1 MRQVVSIGQCR
12 YERTPFLLKNA
23 KNKLFSAQFDEKATI
38 GEQMQNKLIK
48 SQTLR
53 DFSKYVS
60 ANIIAMIG
68 LSCYILADTF
78 FISLSLGETGLAAL
92 SLSSPSFNLVFS
104 MGMMFAVGGATK
116 FAIHKGAQ
124 DDKSAN
130 RVFTHTILIVGVI
143 SAIFV
148 LIGAFLSGQVAPLLG
163 AKEDTYEYSKTYV
176 QVILCFAPF
185 FMYSNVFQSFIRN
198 DGAPRLAMI
207 ASLAGNLFNIVFD
220 YVLVFPC
227 NMGMLGAALATGFSP
242 IVSILIL
249 TLHFIRKKNSFKIE
263 KTRIIPRIY
272 GSICTL
278 GLASFI
284 TEFSLGIVMM
294 IFNNL
299 FDKLGGTIAVAAYSI
314 VINVNYV
321 INAIFNGVA
330 SGTQPMI
337 SFSYGENDM
346 KKIRQVLKYALIT
359 VSAIAVVLYVALFF
373 GADLITKIFNS
384 KGEETLQNL
393 ATFGIRMYFISAF
406 FSGFNLLFY
415 CYFSASNRGFSA
427 QIITLLRGI
436 ALVLPLAFLF
446 ASLWDMTGLWLAV
459 PGAECVTLCV
469 SLLLFFTSNK
479 LRMSVSAQPYVRE

>member
-1 MRQVVSIGQCR
+1 M
-12 YERTPFLLKNA
+12 K
-23 KNKLFSAQFDEKATI
+23 D
-38 GEQMQNKLIK
+38 KLIK
-48 SQTLR
+48 NQTLR

-92 SLSSPSFNLVFS
+92 SLSSPAFNLVFA
-104 MGMMFAVGGATK
+104 MGMMFAVGGGTR

-124 DDKSAN
+124 DSKSAN
-130 RVFTHTILIVGVI
+130 KVFTHTIIIVGI
-143 SAIFV
+143 IASIFV
-148 LIGAFLSGQVAPLLG
+148 LIGAFLSGQVATFLG
-163 AKEDTYEYSKTYV
+163 ANSDTYEYSKTYV
-176 QVILCFAPF
+176 QIILCFAPF

-227 NMGMLGAALATGFSP
+227 DMGMLGAALATGFSP

-249 TLHFIRKKNSFKIE
+249 TLHFLRKKNTFKLE
-263 KTRIIPRIY
+263 KTHLSIRTY
-272 GSICTL
+272 GSICSL
-278 GLASFI
+278 GVASFI

-299 FDKLGGTIAVAAYSI
+299 FDSLGGTTAVAAYSI

-337 SFSYGENDM
+337 SYSYGENDM
-346 KKIRQVLKYALIT
+346 KKIKQILKYALIT
-359 VSAIAVVLYVALFF
+359 VSAIAIVLYIALFF
-373 GADLITKIFNS
+373 GASGITSIFNS
-384 KGEETLQNL
+384 EKEAVLQEL
-393 ATFGIRMYFISAF
+393 ATLGIRLYFISAF

-415 CYFSASNRGFSA
+415 CYFSASNKGFFA

-436 ALVLPLAFLF
+436 ALVLPFAYLF

-459 PGAECVTLCV
+459 PSAELLTLAVTLTIFFVTSKRV
-469 SLLLFFTSNK
+469 SPIN
-479 LRMSVSAQPYVRE
+479 APAYVRE